1 MPDRKPQ
8 PEVAFLA
15 AALALVGVP
24 ILMVVGLIG
33 FGVAARLLTPLDRLI
48 RGPLLLPLVLG
59 WAVLVVIAV
68 LILAVRLSRRVTR
81 P

>member
-1 MPDRKPQ
+1 MPDQKPR

-24 ILMVVGLIG
+24 VLMVVGMIA
-33 FGVAARLLTPLDRLI
+33 FGVAARLLTPIERLLS
-48 RGPLLLPLVLG
+48 GPFLLPLVLG

-68 LILAVRLSRRVTR
+68 LLFIGRLSQRMTR